1 MLLPLPYLGATV
13 TWTTC
18 GCSQDCRNEASRPAV
33 EKSGCGLAA
42 PCSVRLWLG
51 HCISYALANARIYIR
66 GAGLGHAGHDQYG
79 PFPQPGLDHLLD
91 MDISIYPNAAI
102 INSLGATKLRLVA
115 PSALVPSFSL
125 AGCGHRLACLPIALP
140 NYSFRAEWS
149 KLLGGQARVSNVES
163 NNSSNPP

>member
-51 HCISYALANARIYIR
+51 HCISYALANARIYIAAPVSAMPALTSTVHSPGR
-66 GAGLGHAGHDQYG
+66 GLTKPPCFLRGL
-79 PFPQPGLDHLLD
+79 
-91 MDISIYPNAAI
+91 NAAI
-102 INSLGATKLRLVA
+102 INSLGAAQLRLVA

-125 AGCGHRLACLPIALP
+125 AGRGHCLACLPIALP
-140 NYSFRAEWS
+140 DYSFRAEWS
-149 KLLGGQARVSNVES
+149 KSLGGQARVPNAES
-163 NNSSNPP
+163 NHSSNPP

>member
-18 GCSQDCRNEASRPAV
+18 GCSQDCRNEASRPAA

-51 HCISYALANARIYIR
+51 HCISYALANARIYIAAPVSAMPAVTSTVHSL
-66 GAGLGHAGHDQYG
+66 AGFDQRS
-79 PFPQPGLDHLLD
+79 QTQ
-91 MDISIYPNAAI
+91 AAI

-115 PSALVPSFSL
+115 PSALVPSQLSL
-125 AGCGHRLACLPIALP
+125 LQATAIALP
-140 NYSFRAEWS
+140 ACLLPCLTTPSERS
-149 KLLGGQARVSNVES
+149 GVSLLGARREFVTPSLTTRLTH
-163 NNSSNPP
+163 P